1 MHLRESFHNK
11 RRRRN
16 WTAVNEFLSFLLLLF
31 FYFCTLCVFPQ
42 GANSNLGQLSI
53 FHLFSVIQTRPDLI
67 LMHRCKNCKIK
78 CIFRFF
84 SQFRIL
90 FTFCFKEHHK
100 LTSWLSVAHEPQK
113 NDARLLNFSKSM
125 LVATIFKTS
134 CCAELLLFY
143 FSSWTWSWGRPMWII
158 LKNLLYFV

>member
-1 MHLRESFHNK
+1 M
-11 RRRRN
+11 
-16 WTAVNEFLSFLLLLF
+16 
-31 FYFCTLCVFPQ
+31 YF
-42 GANSNLGQLSI
+42 SI
-53 FHLFSVIQTRPDLI
+53 FSP
-67 LMHRCKNCKIK
+67 
-78 CIFRFF
+78 
-84 SQFRIL
+84 FRIL

-143 FSSWTWSWGRPMWII
+143 FSSWTWSSGRPMWII
-158 LKNLLYFV
+158 LKKVTLFCLNADFQRISQITTGILHHLFKLCILQSRPLLRPFPFHFKLFAFKLCFIISDKCLYCSSVTSERGWIYGA

>member
-1 MHLRESFHNK
+1 MHLRESFPNK

-16 WTAVNEFLSFLLLLF
+16 WTAVNEFLSFLLLIF

-42 GANSNLGQLSI
+42 GANSSLGQLSI

-143 FSSWTWSWGRPMWII
+143 FSSWTWSWLPQS
-158 LKNLLYFV
+158 